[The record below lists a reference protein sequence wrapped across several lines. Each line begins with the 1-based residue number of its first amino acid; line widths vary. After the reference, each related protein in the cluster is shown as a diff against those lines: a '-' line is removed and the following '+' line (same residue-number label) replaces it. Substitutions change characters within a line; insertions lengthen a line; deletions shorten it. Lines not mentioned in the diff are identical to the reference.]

1 MHPSVQARLRLGALS
16 GTIKTREGSGMHPL
30 FKELFINTQD
40 EVLAEDDERRARAA
54 RRRRSR
60 QVLTVRRPAGR

>member
-1 MHPSVQARLRLGALS
+1 
-16 GTIKTREGSGMHPL
+16 MHPL

-60 QVLTVRRPAGR
+60 QVLTVRRPPGR